1 MVYPGPSGHILLYWM
16 VPGRGQ
22 SSQSEPQP
30 RPPLQQHSDFVTVFL
45 LVDDCW
51 HIVCRTSVK
60 QKPFLLSDNR
70 NSPVRHNYSIAL
82 NVCITWLK
90 THVLIDRWLF
100 QPRSD
105 WPLALSAAFWLA
117 AGSFSPVLI
126 GRWLF
131 QPCSDWPLALS
142 AAFWL
147 AAGSFS
153 RVLID
158 RWLFQPRS
166 DWPLALL
173 AEFWLAAGSFSRV
186 LIGSWLFQPRSDW
199 PLALSAAFWL
209 AAGSFSR
216 VLIGRWLFQP
226 RSDWLLAL
234 SAAFWL
240 AAGSYR
246 CTRCPWSSPRNPRNI
261 RRGSCPR
268 CWHSGRSCRS
278 PACCG
283 TRSDLPE
290 RERDDLTRLMQ
301 LDI

>member
-1 MVYPGPSGHILLYWM
+1 M

-90 THVLIDRWLF
+90 THVLIGHWLF

-105 WPLALSAAFWLA
+105 WPLALSAVFWLA
-117 AGSFSPVLI
+117 AGSFSSI
-126 GRWLF
+126 
-131 QPCSDWPLALS
+131 
-142 AAFWL
+142 
-147 AAGSFS
+147 
-153 RVLID
+153 LID
-158 RWLFQPRS
+158 R
-166 DWPLALL
+166 
-173 AEFWLAAGSFSRV
+173 
-186 LIGSWLFQPRSDW
+186 WLFQPRSDW

-226 RSDWLLAL
+226 RSDWPLAL
-234 SAAFWL
+234 TDALGARGARLETLVTFAEVAAHGVDTAAVLADPRL
-240 AAGSYR
+240 AAALVQICQR
-246 CTRCPWSSPRNPRNI
+246 
-261 RRGSCPR
+261 
-268 CWHSGRSCRS
+268 
-278 PACCG
+278 
-283 TRSDLPE
+283 E
-290 RERDDLTRLMQ
+290 REMIWDDLCNSIYKS
-301 LDI
+301 D